1 MSMVVGIAVLSSDKA
16 LFRRQWHIFGLRQ
29 LRRIIHQIIVLGNR
43 TIVATPHKVRLM
55 AVDDLKCHLVL
66 EVRDHDMARRISYL
80 TSFLHILRVL
90 KRHKYNRISKKA
102 YTRSVLKH
110 FMEAAR

>member
-16 LFRRQWHIFGLRQ
+16 LFRRQRHILGLRQ
-29 LRRIIHQIIVLGNR
+29 LRRINHPIIVPGNR

-66 EVRDHDMARRISYL
+66 VVCDHDMARRISYL

-90 KRHKYNRISKKA
+90 ERHKYNRIPKVT

-110 FMEAAR
+110 YMDVAR